1 MGPSGEFPI
10 GIPIQTAFLG
20 WFHVEQSPSCGDGQ
34 HGPAAE
40 ASKNFV
46 GTHLGEVA
54 AFKGHHKWEILGEGI
69 TLKNIH

>member
-40 ASKNFV
+40 AGPPK
-46 GTHLGEVA
+46 
-54 AFKGHHKWEILGEGI
+54 ILLEP
-69 TLKNIH
+69 TWVK

>member
-34 HGPAAE
+34 HGPAPRGR
-40 ASKNFV
+40 ASKNPA

-54 AFKGHHKWEILGEGI
+54 AFREHHK
-69 TLKNIH
+69 